1 MQLWM
6 CGMKWKI
13 DIFSISFTF
22 VLPTETSVWTCGSLV
37 CLSMMKEL
45 CHVVKAFRTWVAN
58 KSEKDIVTENVTFAE
73 FYLEVRRQHV
83 FGWERWCLKCFHVF
97 QTLKHVET
105 NKPCLDVKFSR
116 VEMRFCEF
124 LWTLAKRCQHAAFI
138 RIFVS
143 RKWDVNRKR
152 QSNRCRDF
160 SCLRLCAVKVAEL
173 WDRLTWFVWT
183 VLFLKDDVLVADPGR

>member
-1 MQLWM
+1 MT
-6 CGMKWKI
+6 I
-13 DIFSISFTF
+13 ARATF
-22 VLPTETSVWTCGSLV
+22 
-37 CLSMMKEL
+37 
-45 CHVVKAFRTWVAN
+45 VKAFRTWVAN
-58 KSEKDIVTENVTFAE
+58 KSEKDIVKENVTFAE
-73 FYLEVRRQHV
+73 FYLEIRRQHV